1 MSTSTY
7 TFSTSPGFANESN
20 ISTIQSRIVED
31 VTNNSLIDISSQ
43 GDTIQM
49 TFEQPLTLED
59 QHIVEQIVSNLD
71 IVVTKNIVQRYAPAI
86 RTLNNIYL
94 TKIGRFLFRG
104 TEETGTIRGVEI
116 VSCMDIGATNYT
128 IQLVNR
134 DTHTLLAQATF
145 NNTVVDIV
153 GLTISNDFPPGQCV
167 IDVYAQLNRP
177 SDNAIYQVY
186 IDEINLWV

>member
-7 TFSTSPGFANESN
+7 TFSTSPGFANERN

-59 QHIVEQIVSNLD
+59 QHIVEQIVSSLD
-71 IVVTKNIVQRYAPAI
+71 VVITQHIIQRYGPAT
-86 RTLNNIYL
+86 RALNNIYL

-116 VSCMDIGATNYT
+116 VSCMDVGATNYT

-134 DTHTLLAQATF
+134 DTHTLLAQGTF
-145 NNTVVDIV
+145 NNTAVEVDE
-153 GLTISNDFPPGQCV
+153 LTIMNDFPIGQCV

-177 SDNAIYQVY
+177 SDNAVYQVY